1 MKMTEMLYSLQRLF
15 LKDLLCNVNVHLGH
29 LNILSSS
36 CKAFRDPSVIHRC
49 TSVTY
54 GVAVTATS
62 PCYTSCTA
70 VTSGVVWPHEEL
82 R

>member
-1 MKMTEMLYSLQRLF
+1 MLYSLQRLY

-29 LNILSSS
+29 LNILSCVLLST
-36 CKAFRDPSVIHRC
+36 CKAFRDPSVNHSC

-54 GVAVTATS
+54 REAVTATS

-70 VTSGVVWPHEEL
+70 VTSEFAWLHEEL